1 MLEMA
6 ESGPSELHAY
16 AIDCLASLKAGTEE
30 CRLLRTELRLQVTGM
45 SQVWSQSPPDVV

>member
-6 ESGPSELHAY
+6 DSGPSELQAY
-16 AIDCLASLKAGTEE
+16 ATDCLASLKASSEE

-45 SQVWSQSPPDVV
+45 SQVWGT